1 MEFYRD
7 YQAFITEQRQ
17 IRHTAFLTAI
27 ARAYVLVDAH
37 AHRSRDLVK
46 LVWDQNMGYPRSPTE
61 CQMRYAGAP
70 KAAIVRLRQGK
81 LGIEDKLGYW
91 TGGFLHGL
99 KLSGAIAQK
108 EPGRYRVDSKLYPE
122 VVGDISN
129 WSLAGRLGSPDR
141 NGRRRLVACPAVTHL
156 PAEDP
161 EGAAVIA
168 GMFAG
173 ARLSEINGEF
183 WLELPDDAHTRQI
196 LTAWTILHYPSRLI
210 NRRNYIKVSPF
221 YAPLFAD
228 LMPEHSRVRILRIQ
242 NPAMCPLL
250 PILYWDWLFS
260 MLKEQMPVLPFADAL
275 PYGISRRSFFRHG
288 WRRKGLHRQAVL
300 EVGIL
305 TVDPRLRNRL
315 ANWFEEH
322 QKLRK
327 DRPNLSN

>member
-1 MEFYRD
+1 
-7 YQAFITEQRQ
+7 
-17 IRHTAFLTAI
+17 
-27 ARAYVLVDAH
+27 
-37 AHRSRDLVK
+37 
-46 LVWDQNMGYPRSPTE
+46 
-61 CQMRYAGAP
+61 
-70 KAAIVRLRQGK
+70 
-81 LGIEDKLGYW
+81 
-91 TGGFLHGL
+91 
-99 KLSGAIAQK
+99 
-108 EPGRYRVDSKLYPE
+108 
-122 VVGDISN
+122 
-129 WSLAGRLGSPDR
+129 
-141 NGRRRLVACPAVTHL
+141 
-156 PAEDP
+156 
-161 EGAAVIA
+161 
-168 GMFAG
+168 MFAG

-260 MLKEQMPVLPFADAL
+260 MLKERMPVLPFADAL

-315 ANWFEEH
+315 ENWFEEH

-327 DRPNLSN
+327 ERPILSN